1 MLPICGLPSM
11 ISQINHRTPPVITI
25 KDDELLIN
33 TCYAIQALFEGP
45 FHLFTTLTREST
57 MRSATLLR
65 RFFYIDDHNS
75 ESKKHMRDQ
84 FLSDTKVRGQ
94 VAIIVAIHTLRTLN
108 VTIDNLEVIH
118 TRIANFHQMYK
129 ANGIARLKDSSLMS
143 RFFGF
148 RDVGHVLEYYGLTL
162 QIKKDDKTHAEF
174 QQMERQFIA
183 ATKLDLYR
191 DIAVGLSLCMLKTY
205 CSYLEREQ
213 SPLTFSQDDLDK
225 QIETV
230 HSVEFAAYFAT
241 PIPLY
246 LITAAEVSIF
256 VIYSSCIMNSFLKHA
271 DDFVE
276 YACSCGKIPYPT
288 TVEKY
293 RRYYKQYEAE
303 LKTQFNQ

>member
-1 MLPICGLPSM
+1 M
-11 ISQINHRTPPVITI
+11 ISQINHRKPPVIAI

-33 TCYAIQALFEGP
+33 TCYAILALFEGP

-65 RFFYIDDHNS
+65 RFFYVDDHNS

-108 VTIDNLEVIH
+108 ITIDNLEVIH
-118 TRIANFHQMYK
+118 TRISNFHQTYK
-129 ANGIARLKDSSLMS
+129 TNSIARLRNSQLMT

-162 QIKKDDKTHAEF
+162 QIKKDDRVHTEF
-174 QQMERQFIA
+174 QELERQFIA

-191 DIAVGLSLCMLKTY
+191 DITVGLSLCMLKTY
-205 CSYLEREQ
+205 CCSLEKNQ
-213 SPLTFSQDDLDK
+213 SPLILSQDDLNR

-230 HSVEFAAYFAT
+230 HNVEFAVYFAT

-246 LITAAEVSIF
+246 LITAAEVSMF
-256 VIYSSCIMNSFLKHA
+256 VIYSSYTMNSLVKHA

-276 YACSCGKIPYPT
+276 YACACGRVPYPT
-288 TVEKY
+288 TIEKY
-293 RRYYKQYEAE
+293 RKYYKRYETD
-303 LKTQFNQ
+303 LKTQLN